1 MSPIYLSVPSSK
13 VAMSDTLESTSS
25 TKKNLYK
32 TASPQMIVKNKKV
45 YYKKKILWIQKFHL
59 KTKQKEIIYMLTL

>member
-45 YYKKKILWIQKFHL
+45 YYKKKYFEFKNF
-59 KTKQKEIIYMLTL
+59 T